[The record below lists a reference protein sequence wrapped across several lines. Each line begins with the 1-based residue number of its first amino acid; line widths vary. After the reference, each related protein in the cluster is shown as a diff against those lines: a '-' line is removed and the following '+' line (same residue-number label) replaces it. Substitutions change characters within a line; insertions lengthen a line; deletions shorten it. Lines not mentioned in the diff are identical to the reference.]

1 MNILYGIIDTFAAV
15 IELSMG
21 MIFTGCFVEKRDNK
35 HNRTISIIIFVL
47 YIVFNFVTVNIE
59 AYSVVRGMVLVFL
72 LIILSLNYYR
82 NNVYKIVVMAI
93 THYLMVSLIDYSTVA
108 IMTYGMKKEFVF
120 FTNMTMF
127 RVTGTFISKGLLIAF
142 IIFMYKR
149 SKLLRSIKSYYLTGF
164 FVLTTCILLFSQ
176 YIFGNFMKR
185 NQIYITEV
193 LMFVLLLMIEV
204 LVFYLFSV
212 MAMDYETKETVKLLN
227 LYNDLLQKSA
237 EDEKRNFQMWQERIH
252 DYKHHVIYMQELL
265 ERHNYNE
272 LEEYMKE
279 ETGNL
284 KQYATVIDSGYY
296 EIDAVINSKMMLAEG
311 WGIHICCT
319 VNLPTD
325 LKLDKGVMVSCLANL
340 LDNAINAEKTQ
351 DEKNIEI
358 VINYMKGNLYIK
370 VVNHS
375 EERVNFEASS
385 KKENNWHGI
394 GLKSVKDQVE
404 KNNGFFKIQQESD
417 QVIAMIVFY
426 DVKHKKN

>member
-1 MNILYGIIDTFAAV
+1 
-15 IELSMG
+15 
-21 MIFTGCFVEKRDNK
+21 
-35 HNRTISIIIFVL
+35 
-47 YIVFNFVTVNIE
+47 
-59 AYSVVRGMVLVFL
+59 
-72 LIILSLNYYR
+72 
-82 NNVYKIVVMAI
+82 
-93 THYLMVSLIDYSTVA
+93 
-108 IMTYGMKKEFVF
+108 
-120 FTNMTMF
+120 
-127 RVTGTFISKGLLIAF
+127 
-142 IIFMYKR
+142 
-149 SKLLRSIKSYYLTGF
+149 
-164 FVLTTCILLFSQ
+164 
-176 YIFGNFMKR
+176 
-185 NQIYITEV
+185 
-193 LMFVLLLMIEV
+193 
-204 LVFYLFSV
+204 
-212 MAMDYETKETVKLLN
+212 
-227 LYNDLLQKSA
+227 
-237 EDEKRNFQMWQERIH
+237 
-252 DYKHHVIYMQELL
+252 
-265 ERHNYNE
+265 
-272 LEEYMKE
+272 MKE